1 MVREE
6 EIKDITLEDVDLA
19 IRILEAFIRKV
30 EKAKYVLRRVQR
42 FVGYSRR
49 NEIMSLAELFTMR
62 IAESRARKHEEY
74 PEETEITEEDLEKF
88 RKLKE
93 KIEKKEIKPVS

>member
-6 EIKDITLEDVDLA
+6 EIKEITLEDVDLA
-19 IRILEAFIRKV
+19 IKILEAFIRKV

-42 FVGYSRR
+42 FVGYGRR
-49 NEIMSLAELFTMR
+49 DEVFTLAEIFTSR
-62 IAESRARKHEEY
+62 FAEARARKHEEY
-74 PEETEITEEDLEKF
+74 PEEAEITEEDLEKF

-93 KIEKKEIKPVS
+93 KIEKKQIKPVS